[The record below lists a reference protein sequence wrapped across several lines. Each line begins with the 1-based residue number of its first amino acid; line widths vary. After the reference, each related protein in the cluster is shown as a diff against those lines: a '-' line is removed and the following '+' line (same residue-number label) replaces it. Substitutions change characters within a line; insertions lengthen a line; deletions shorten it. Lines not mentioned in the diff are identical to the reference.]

1 MNILDK
7 IVLEKTNH
15 TKYLKQKTNKKK
27 YSKYSK
33 SKYFLSAIES
43 NLNINKNALIAEF
56 KRYSPSVKNFNKIK
70 YIQDILEQY
79 HKSKCCCISIL
90 TDKNF
95 GGSLNDITIAKK
107 ITDKPII
114 RKDFIINETQ
124 VFETKEFGADALLLI
139 AKILSKSNIKKLHNL
154 AINIGLDVLIEIEN
168 ITEARKIEG
177 IGAKLIGINNRDLKT
192 FRVNLDISI
201 KLASMKTKDIVLIS
215 ESGIKSGQ
223 EIKLLQMAGFDGFL
237 IGSSFMREKDPGKKL
252 NQIIRS
258 SRTYNEVVL

>member
-7 IVLEKTNH
+7 IVLEKNNH

-27 YSKYSK
+27 NSTYSK

-43 NLNINKNALIAEF
+43 NLHINKNALIAEF

-95 GGSLNDITIAKK
+95 GGSLNDITIARK

-154 AINIGLDVLIEIEN
+154 AIDIGLDVLIEIEN

-177 IGAKLIGINNRDLKT
+177 IDAKLIGINNRNLKEQKI
-192 FRVNLDISI
+192 DINKSI
-201 KLASMKTKDIVLIS
+201 KLSKILKNKIIIS
-215 ESGIKSGQ
+215 ESGVTVSNIKKIKKESG
-223 EIKLLQMAGFDGFL
+223 ISSFL
-237 IGSSFMREKDPGKKL
+237 IGGSILKNDNKIKYINRLYEA
-252 NQIIRS
+252 
-258 SRTYNEVVL
+258 